1 MIKMAIRDKSKQEE
15 VMPIMLAMLDEA
27 EQNCAKKF
35 AIQML
40 QAGKISEEELEEY
53 FPMLSKE
60 EVDELLN
67 EVGQKV

>member
-1 MIKMAIRDKSKQEE
+1 
-15 VMPIMLAMLDEA
+15 MPIMLAMLDEAEILRDYVEGEIYEA